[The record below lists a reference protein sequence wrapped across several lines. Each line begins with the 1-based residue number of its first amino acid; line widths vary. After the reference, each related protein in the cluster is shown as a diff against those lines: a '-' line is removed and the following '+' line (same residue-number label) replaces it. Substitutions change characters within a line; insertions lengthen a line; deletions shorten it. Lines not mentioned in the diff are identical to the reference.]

1 MALPSHLIDI
11 QTIYLESVVEEYLRG
26 REVLAAYPD
35 AERIVVDSHWKIP
48 SLNGNEGSADD
59 WLKIKRNVLVL
70 GVKKSLS
77 MRPNGRS
84 AHFIAPSSSN
94 GCAMACA
101 YCYVPRRKGYANP
114 ISLFVN
120 IDAIG
125 RATGLPITPLP
136 GSTGVIDISGLR
148 TRFEAMAPFLDERG
162 RRLLTASEAR
172 AAGRG
177 GVTAVTTATGVAR
190 STIGRGLAELRGGR
204 DDLGGRVRRPGGGR
218 KPAGET
224 QPGLLEALGELVQ
237 SAIRGDPEAALLWVS
252 KSQRHLARA
261 LTERDFAAG
270 QKLVGRLFAFIT
282 QTWRGKPLLTH
293 QVIVQLIAS
302 TTTHTGL
309 TVHVA
314 PTPRASGC
322 PMPRWPP
329 SIFSPPHFTATEL
342 HHQATTAHRLTRL
355 FGLRP

>member
-48 SLNGNEGSADD
+48 SLHGNEGSADD

-125 RATGLPITPLP
+125 RAIA
-136 GSTGVIDISGLR
+136 R
-148 TRFEAMAPFLDERG
+148 HAERQ
-162 RRLLTASEAR
+162 AH
-172 AAGRG
+172 
-177 GVTAVTTATGVAR
+177 
-190 STIGRGLAELRGGR
+190 
-204 DDLGGRVRRPGGGR
+204 P
-218 KPAGET
+218 
-224 QPGLLEALGELVQ
+224 
-237 SAIRGDPEAALLWVS
+237 
-252 KSQRHLARA
+252 
-261 LTERDFAAG
+261 
-270 QKLVGRLFAFIT
+270 
-282 QTWRGKPLLTH
+282 
-293 QVIVQLIAS
+293 
-302 TTTHTGL
+302 
-309 TVHVA
+309 
-314 PTPRASGC
+314 GC
-322 PMPRWPP
+322 P
-329 SIFSPPHFTATEL
+329 I
-342 HHQATTAHRLTRL
+342 
-355 FGLRP
+355 